1 MKKQLLDITGMSCS
15 ACSSRIEKVVNR
27 MQGVEQM
34 SVNLLKNNAHVTF
47 DESVVDEKEIIARIE
62 KLGFGASVHA
72 AGAAAAPVS
81 QQDTAAQE
89 MAEMKQ
95 RLIGS
100 LIFAGLVFY
109 QHMGRMW
116 GWPLPSFILGQEN
129 ELINA
134 LLQML
139 WCIPVLLST
148 ASILSTAC
156 VIF

>member
-72 AGAAAAPVS
+72 AGAAAGVVRRIYARRYENSAVEGFS
-81 QQDTAAQE
+81 QQEQAAGAA
-89 MAEMKQ
+89 AE
-95 RLIGS
+95 
-100 LIFAGLVFY
+100 
-109 QHMGRMW
+109 
-116 GWPLPSFILGQEN
+116 
-129 ELINA
+129 
-134 LLQML
+134 
-139 WCIPVLLST
+139 
-148 ASILSTAC
+148 
-156 VIF
+156 

>member
-72 AGAAAAPVS
+72 AGAGYGGAGDGGDASASYRLADFCRSCFLSAHGAHVGLAAAKLYS
-81 QQDTAAQE
+81 
-89 MAEMKQ
+89 
-95 RLIGS
+95 G
-100 LIFAGLVFY
+100 AGK
-109 QHMGRMW
+109 R
-116 GWPLPSFILGQEN
+116 
-129 ELINA
+129 A
-134 LLQML
+134 D
-139 WCIPVLLST
+139 
-148 ASILSTAC
+148 
-156 VIF
+156 

>member
-72 AGAAAAPVS
+72 AGAAAAPVP

-100 LIFAGLVFY
+100 LIFAGLVF
-109 QHMGRMW
+109 
-116 GWPLPSFILGQEN
+116 LKCAIL
-129 ELINA
+129 
-134 LLQML
+134 
-139 WCIPVLLST
+139 
-148 ASILSTAC
+148 
-156 VIF
+156 